1 MNAESGTPPCD
12 GDLLSTDRHRRDHL
26 AWKRVIG
33 IVGGLGPHAHI
44 ELERLMLQAA
54 SDRLDRPANDQ
65 DYPEWVL
72 SSVPGTPDRT
82 RAIIGEGPSPF
93 AELARSLSRL
103 SGSAPPWRADFA
115 VIACNTAHH
124 YLDALRQ
131 ISPIPILDMVGETI
145 ATAGKRIS
153 KGARLGILA
162 TSGTLQAGLYPSA
175 AKRLGLH
182 VEIISLLNCTHA
194 GCCGD
199 ELQERLVMEP
209 IYGPIAGDR
218 RTGGGIKSGLL
229 SSTQSN
235 DAKARLVEAVQI
247 LTRAGAEMV
256 VLGCTELPLAL
267 GRQAVQGTPVLD
279 PLEVAANAAVEI
291 ALDERPLP

>member
-103 SGSAPPWRADFA
+103 SGSAPPPGEQ
-115 VIACNTAHH
+115 I
-124 YLDALRQ
+124 LR
-131 ISPIPILDMVGETI
+131 SLP
-145 ATAGKRIS
+145 AT
-153 KGARLGILA
+153 RLI
-162 TSGTLQAGLYPSA
+162 
-175 AKRLGLH
+175 
-182 VEIISLLNCTHA
+182 IISTRFVRSLRSRFSIWSVRPSLPPASESVKGQDSGSSPPAVRSRRGYIRPLRSDLDCTS
-194 GCCGD
+194 
-199 ELQERLVMEP
+199 RSFRFS
-209 IYGPIAGDR
+209 IA
-218 RTGGGIKSGLL
+218 
-229 SSTQSN
+229 
-235 DAKARLVEAVQI
+235 
-247 LTRAGAEMV
+247 
-256 VLGCTELPLAL
+256 P
-267 GRQAVQGTPVLD
+267 TPVA
-279 PLEVAANAAVEI
+279 VAMSCRS
-291 ALDERPLP
+291 DW